1 MTSTGASS
9 RGPRVTRESD
19 APVET
24 DNLFSEKR
32 YFDWLCAHIEIP
44 WVDKEYETLLSIMFS
59 TEFVWVV
66 GNDENRISDG
76 RALRIEYIRDTG
88 QGGFIGT
95 EPVNFLEVL
104 IGISQRI
111 SFLVDQEPEV
121 WAWNLIRNLRL
132 GGFSDPLSGQE
143 VRKVMDILEKIVWRR
158 YNPDGSGG
166 FFPLAVPLRDQRKVE
181 IWDQMN
187 AYIQENRALFGL

>member
-1 MTSTGASS
+1 M
-9 RGPRVTRESD
+9 TRESD

-24 DNLFSEKR
+24 DNQFEEKG
-32 YFDWLCAHIEIP
+32 YFDWLCRRIEIP
-44 WVDKEYETLLSIMFS
+44 WVDKDYETLLSIMFS

-66 GNDENRISDG
+66 GNDENRIADG
-76 RALRIEYIRDTG
+76 RNLRIEYIREIRASAFVG
-88 QGGFIGT
+88 
-95 EPVNFLEVL
+95 EAPVNFLEVL

-111 SFLVDQEPEV
+111 AFLVDQSPEV
-121 WAWNLIRNLRL
+121 WAWNLIRNLKL

-143 VRKVMDILEKIVWRR
+143 IRKVMDILEKVIWRG

-166 FFPLAVPLRDQRKVE
+166 FFPLTRPKDDQRKVE

-187 AYIQENRALFGL
+187 AYIQENRASFGL